1 MRKPL
6 LCTCASHCFAHAQ
19 ANALRMRAP
28 LLCTCASHCFAHARP
43 IALHMRAPLYRARP
57 QFANM
62 HPGCLRCRGARTSTS
77 PRCLSSAA
85 RLDNRALTAPCGTCS
100 CSPQVFTI
108 DSRQSWDRSS
118 NSECLPTFPN
128 SLIKMQIGETVA
140 MDPLNAVAYKHII
153 MKIGC
158 NCC

>member
-1 MRKPL
+1 MRL
-6 LCTCASHCFAHAQ
+6 WCFYLYIRFSFPAFLGCRNESNWQ
-19 ANALRMRAP
+19 SLWDEKQF
-28 LLCTCASHCFAHARP
+28 LARFP
-43 IALHMRAPLYRARP
+43 CIPPWSQRTGRHSWSGR
-57 QFANM
+57 N
-62 HPGCLRCRGARTSTS
+62 PGCLGCRGARTSTS

-128 SLIKMQIGETVA
+128 SPIKMQIGETVA
-140 MDPLNAVAYKHII
+140 MDPLNAVAYKYII
-153 MKIGC
+153 MIYRI
-158 NCC
+158 